1 MPIATKLN
9 RKDFEQ
15 LVKSTDYRIKDDDF
29 DFLYDIYSVVAD
41 GISEVMESFQ
51 RKYNPVNHYIV
62 VMYVINEFLFTVS
75 SLTNDKLD
83 SMKKNEDFF
92 NLLSSICADKYL
104 TNEQLNYK
112 SKSFINKFN
121 PPVSTLDLYFN
132 FILQFLDNNT
142 PSNRYDNLIRDM
154 LTKAFQM
161 AKCILTLVVNGFE
174 TEAYSTWRTLHEN
187 ECIIIT
193 LINNGTPVFDEY
205 FKHIRYAFAYRGE
218 IPSKEQTDAIFV
230 DIKNEMKEHGLK
242 SKDMKK
248 FIEYGY
254 LYKVKNLDQLE
265 NFKLNFRDGVE
276 NAAGLKEYSKT
287 YEYASEI
294 AHSSP
299 LLLYSKK
306 TYYFGQTLINLYE
319 SFFRLESIFAFYYK
333 STVPKELYSKYE
345 DLKRVYLLQLH
356 SIYRVYKRNFPAKIE
371 QKYEREENEKA

>member
-1 MPIATKLN
+1 MANLARLN
-9 RKDFEQ
+9 KHDFE
-15 LVKSTDYRIKDDDF
+15 LVVKSSNVSFDNDF
-29 DFLYDIYSVVAD
+29 DFLYEVYNAVID
-41 GISEVMESFQ
+41 GIYEVMEAFQ

-62 VMYVINEFLFTVS
+62 IMYILNEYLFEIGM
-75 SLTNDKLD
+75 TNKEDVARVKESD
-83 SMKKNEDFF
+83 DFF

-104 TNEQLNYK
+104 TNEQLNYR
-112 SKSFINKFN
+112 SQSFINKFN
-121 PPVSTLDLYFN
+121 PPVSTLDLYLN
-132 FILQFLDNNT
+132 FILQFLGNNAT
-142 PSNRYDNLIRDM
+142 RDRYNNLVRDM
-154 LTKAFQM
+154 LVKAFQM
-161 AKCILTLVVNGFE
+161 SKCILSLIIDGFE
-174 TEAYSTWRTLHEN
+174 TEGYSTWRTLHEN
-187 ECIIIT
+187 ECILIT
-193 LINNGTPVFDEY
+193 LINNGKECFDEY

-218 IPSKEQTDAIFV
+218 IPSKEETDKVFA

-306 TYYFGQTLINLYE
+306 TYYFGQTIINLYE
-319 SFFRLESIFAFYYK
+319 SFFRLERIFSMYYK
-333 STVPKELYSKYE
+333 STVPDELFRKYE
-345 DLKRVYLLQLH
+345 DIKKLYLTQLH
-356 SIYRVYKRNFPAKIE
+356 SIYRIYKRNFPAKVE
-371 QKYEREENEKA
+371 QKFEREEN

>member
-1 MPIATKLN
+1 MANLARLN
-9 RKDFEQ
+9 KHDFE
-15 LVKSTDYRIKDDDF
+15 LVVKSSNVSFDNDF
-29 DFLYDIYSVVAD
+29 DFLYEVYNTVID
-41 GISEVMESFQ
+41 GIYEVMEAFQ

-62 VMYVINEFLFTVS
+62 IMYILNEYLFEIGM
-75 SLTNDKLD
+75 TNKEDVARVKESD
-83 SMKKNEDFF
+83 DFF

-104 TNEQLNYK
+104 TNEQLNYR
-112 SKSFINKFN
+112 SQSFINKFN
-121 PPVSTLDLYFN
+121 PPVSTLDLYLN
-132 FILQFLDNNT
+132 FILQFLGNNAT
-142 PSNRYDNLIRDM
+142 KDRYNNLVRDM
-154 LTKAFQM
+154 LVKAFQM
-161 AKCILTLVVNGFE
+161 SKCILSLIIDGFE
-174 TEAYSTWRTLHEN
+174 TEGYSTWRTLHEN
-187 ECIIIT
+187 ECILIT
-193 LINNGTPVFDEY
+193 LINNGKECFDEY

-218 IPSKEQTDAIFV
+218 IPSKEETDKVFA

-306 TYYFGQTLINLYE
+306 TYYFGQTIINLYE
-319 SFFRLESIFAFYYK
+319 SFFRLERIFSMYYK
-333 STVPKELYSKYE
+333 STVPDELFRKYE
-345 DLKRVYLLQLH
+345 DLKKLYLTQLH
-356 SIYRVYKRNFPAKIE
+356 SIYRIYKRNFPAKVE
-371 QKYEREENEKA
+371 QKFEREEN

>member
-1 MPIATKLN
+1 MANLARLN
-9 RKDFEQ
+9 KHDFE
-15 LVKSTDYRIKDDDF
+15 LVVKSSNVSFDNDF
-29 DFLYDIYSVVAD
+29 DFLYEVYNTVID
-41 GISEVMESFQ
+41 GIYEVMEAFQ

-62 VMYVINEFLFTVS
+62 IMYILNEYLFEIGM
-75 SLTNDKLD
+75 TNKEDVARVKESD
-83 SMKKNEDFF
+83 DFF

-104 TNEQLNYK
+104 TNEQLNYR
-112 SKSFINKFN
+112 SQSFINKFN
-121 PPVSTLDLYFN
+121 PPVSTLDLYLN
-132 FILQFLDNNT
+132 FILQFLGNNAT
-142 PSNRYDNLIRDM
+142 KDRYNNLVRDM
-154 LTKAFQM
+154 LVKAFQM
-161 AKCILTLVVNGFE
+161 SKCILSLIIDGFE
-174 TEAYSTWRTLHEN
+174 TEGYSTWRTLHEN
-187 ECIIIT
+187 ECILIT
-193 LINNGTPVFDEY
+193 LINNGKECFDEY

-218 IPSKEQTDAIFV
+218 IPSKEETDKVFA

-306 TYYFGQTLINLYE
+306 TYYFGQTIINLYE
-319 SFFRLESIFAFYYK
+319 SFFRLEQIFSMYYK
-333 STVPKELYSKYE
+333 STVPDELFRKYE
-345 DLKRVYLLQLH
+345 DLKKLYLTQLH
-356 SIYRVYKRNFPAKIE
+356 SIYRIYKRNFPAKVE
-371 QKYEREENEKA
+371 QKFEREDN

>member
-1 MPIATKLN
+1 MANLARLN
-9 RKDFEQ
+9 KHDFE
-15 LVKSTDYRIKDDDF
+15 LVVKSSNVSFDNDF
-29 DFLYDIYSVVAD
+29 DFLYEVYNTVID
-41 GISEVMESFQ
+41 GIYEVMEAFQ

-62 VMYVINEFLFTVS
+62 IMYILNEYLFEIGM
-75 SLTNDKLD
+75 TNKEDVAHVKESD
-83 SMKKNEDFF
+83 DFF

-104 TNEQLNYK
+104 TNEQLNYR
-112 SKSFINKFN
+112 SQSFINKFN
-121 PPVSTLDLYFN
+121 PPVSTLDLYLN
-132 FILQFLDNNT
+132 FILQFLGNNAT
-142 PSNRYDNLIRDM
+142 KDRYNNLVRDM
-154 LTKAFQM
+154 LVKAFQM
-161 AKCILTLVVNGFE
+161 SKCILSLIIDGFE
-174 TEAYSTWRTLHEN
+174 TEGYSTWRTLHEN
-187 ECIIIT
+187 ECILIT
-193 LINNGTPVFDEY
+193 LINNGKECFDEY

-218 IPSKEQTDAIFV
+218 IPSKEETDKVFA

-306 TYYFGQTLINLYE
+306 TYYFGQTIINLYE
-319 SFFRLESIFAFYYK
+319 SFFRLERIFSMYYK
-333 STVPKELYSKYE
+333 STVPDELFRKYE
-345 DLKRVYLLQLH
+345 DLKKLYLTQLH
-356 SIYRVYKRNFPAKIE
+356 SIYRIYKRNFPAKVE
-371 QKYEREENEKA
+371 QKFEREEN

>member
-1 MPIATKLN
+1 MSNLARLN
-9 RKDFEQ
+9 KHDFE
-15 LVKSTDYRIKDDDF
+15 LVVKSSNVSFDNDF
-29 DFLYDIYSVVAD
+29 DFLYEVYNTVID
-41 GISEVMESFQ
+41 GIYEVMEAFQ

-62 VMYVINEFLFTVS
+62 IMYILNEYLFEIGM
-75 SLTNDKLD
+75 TNKEDVARVKESD
-83 SMKKNEDFF
+83 DFF

-112 SKSFINKFN
+112 SQSFINKFN
-121 PPVSTLDLYFN
+121 PPVSTLDLYLN
-132 FILQFLDNNT
+132 FILQFLGNNT
-142 PSNRYDNLIRDM
+142 TRDRYNNLVRDM
-154 LTKAFQM
+154 LVKAFQM
-161 AKCILTLVVNGFE
+161 SKCILSLIIDGFE
-174 TEAYSTWRTLHEN
+174 TEGYSTWRTLHEN
-187 ECIIIT
+187 ECILIT
-193 LINNGTPVFDEY
+193 LINNGKECFDEY

-218 IPSKEQTDAIFV
+218 IPSKEETDKVFA

-265 NFKLNFRDGVE
+265 NFKLNFRDGVD

-306 TYYFGQTLINLYE
+306 TYYFGQTIINLYE
-319 SFFRLESIFAFYYK
+319 SFFRLEQIFSMYYK
-333 STVPKELYSKYE
+333 STVPDELFRKYE
-345 DLKRVYLLQLH
+345 DLKKLYLTQLH
-356 SIYRVYKRNFPAKIE
+356 SIYRIYKRNFPAKVE
-371 QKYEREENEKA
+371 QKFEREEN

>member
-1 MPIATKLN
+1 MANLARLN
-9 RKDFEQ
+9 KHDFE
-15 LVKSTDYRIKDDDF
+15 LVVKSSNVSFDNDF
-29 DFLYDIYSVVAD
+29 DFLYEVYNAVID
-41 GISEVMESFQ
+41 GIYEVMEAFQ

-62 VMYVINEFLFTVS
+62 IMYILNEYLFEIGM
-75 SLTNDKLD
+75 TNKEDVARVKESD
-83 SMKKNEDFF
+83 DFF

-104 TNEQLNYK
+104 TNEQLNYR
-112 SKSFINKFN
+112 SQSFINKFN
-121 PPVSTLDLYFN
+121 PPVSTLDLYLN
-132 FILQFLDNNT
+132 FILQFLGNNAT
-142 PSNRYDNLIRDM
+142 RDRYNNLVRDM
-154 LTKAFQM
+154 LVKAFQM
-161 AKCILTLVVNGFE
+161 SKCILSLIIDGFE
-174 TEAYSTWRTLHEN
+174 TEGYSTWRTLHEN
-187 ECIIIT
+187 ECILIT
-193 LINNGTPVFDEY
+193 LINNGKECFDEY

-218 IPSKEQTDAIFV
+218 IPSKEETDKVFA

-306 TYYFGQTLINLYE
+306 TYYFGQTIINLYE
-319 SFFRLESIFAFYYK
+319 SFFRLERIFSMYYK
-333 STVPKELYSKYE
+333 STVPDELFRKYE
-345 DLKRVYLLQLH
+345 DLKKLYLTQLH
-356 SIYRVYKRNFPAKIE
+356 SIYRIYKRNFPAKVE
-371 QKYEREENEKA
+371 QKFEREEN